1 MSRIPDRP
9 LRRLRRLAFL
19 TAYHH
24 AADAQVRRHALLR
37 PWASSSSIV
46 GTLNFNLV
54 AAFKIQGASCGF
66 SSACASSAHA
76 LGFAF
81 DELALGRQKRM
92 FVVGGEDGN
101 MDAILPFAGMRT
113 LSLQTD
119 PEIASRPFDAAR
131 DGFVGTGGGTV
142 LVLETE
148 AEVARRAVNPY
159 AEVLGWGQASD
170 GYNVAISHPEGS
182 GSKAAMQNALSQCQL
197 GPEAVDYV
205 NAHATSTV
213 IGDISEARALRA
225 VFPDASSRP
234 LVSSTK
240 ALTGHGLSL
249 AGAMECGF
257 CALAMR
263 EGFVPGLGP
272 YQPRRPGL
280 RGPEHSA
287 RDPGGRARSR
297 AEEQQRLR
305 RGQRRHRCSGG
316 SEPSMAR
323 RLCESHRTA
332 LVTGASSGLGRAF
345 ADMLAAEGVRVW
357 GTARGATGWRAL
369 GAPSGPDLP
378 GRSWTWRTRP
388 AAEAAFR
395 AAAAEAGGAFDLVV
409 NNAGYGVFGEF
420 AAVETAVWEAQLA
433 AMLGATLRLTHA
445 GLAGM
450 RPHGAAGLLVN
461 VSSLAAEFPLPL
473 HERLQC
479 GQGGPLGPERKFD
492 L

>member
-1 MSRIPDRP
+1 VVGTIKEFGTDFLDQEEWTWPARYSVKRDV
-9 LRRLRRLAFL
+9 LRTMAPHGLYAHCAFLQAIADARLEEADVSNRQTGLYAASGGSPFL

-24 AADAQVRRHALLR
+24 QRMHNFGVMRTSPLGIV
-37 PWASSSSIV
+37 SSIV

-213 IGDISEARALRA
+213 IGDLSEARALRA

-263 EGFVPGLGP
+263 EGFVPGSAHISRVDPACEGLNI
-272 YQPRRPGL
+272 PRATQAAT
-280 RGPEHSA
+280 PEVVLKNSSGF
-287 RDPGGRARSR
+287 GGANV
-297 AEEQQRLR
+297 AILLR
-305 RGQRRHRCSGG
+305 R
-316 SEPSMAR
+316 
-323 RLCESHRTA
+323 
-332 LVTGASSGLGRAF
+332 V
-345 ADMLAAEGVRVW
+345 
-357 GTARGATGWRAL
+357 
-369 GAPSGPDLP
+369 
-378 GRSWTWRTRP
+378 
-388 AAEAAFR
+388 
-395 AAAAEAGGAFDLVV
+395 
-409 NNAGYGVFGEF
+409 
-420 AAVETAVWEAQLA
+420 
-433 AMLGATLRLTHA
+433 
-445 GLAGM
+445 
-450 RPHGAAGLLVN
+450 
-461 VSSLAAEFPLPL
+461 
-473 HERLQC
+473 
-479 GQGGPLGPERKFD
+479 
-492 L
+492 